1 MPRKP
6 ASIIHNVAPGPPS
19 VTATATPPMLPRP
32 TVPDT
37 AVLSAWNG
45 RGFAGMLALE

>member
-19 VTATATPPMLPRP
+19 VTATATPPMLPSP

-45 RGFAGMLALE
+45 DASPG